1 MHVHVLLINI
11 SFLAQF
17 FVIASLFEIFMSIWL
32 TLFPLDIARIFIRF
46 AFIEVK
52 RRKIK
57 DAFKARW

>member
-1 MHVHVLLINI
+1 
-11 SFLAQF
+11 
-17 FVIASLFEIFMSIWL
+17 MSIWL

-57 DAFKARW
+57 DVFKARWLLVFRDKNLRFESLFRQVHDRWR